1 MSDPLPQPA
10 IAPDTYT
17 ERYFLEACAG
27 HEPWAQSGG
36 RELDPRYAGTLEL
49 AHLVPGETLVDVGC
63 GRGELL
69 VAAVAAGAATA
80 IGVEYAAAAIELAQ
94 RTIDAHGAG
103 ERARVLHADARA
115 LPLADGEADLVT
127 MLDIVEH
134 LAPDELER
142 ALREALRVLAPGGR
156 LLVHT
161 LPNRL
166 INDVTY
172 RVQRLAWPPRWR
184 AWPREPRNA
193 YERDMHVNEQRVGS
207 LRRALRRAGF
217 DAVQVATGGWVHDA
231 FVPDPGA
238 RGLYPRLAKHRLTA
252 RFGAADI
259 WANGRRS
266 R

>member
-1 MSDPLPQPA
+1 VSDPLPQPA

-36 RELDPRYAGTLEL
+36 RDLDPRYAGTLEL
-49 AHLVPGETLVDVGC
+49 AHLAPGETLVDVGC

-69 VAAVAAGAATA
+69 VAAVAAGAASA

-94 RTIDAHGAG
+94 RTIDAHAAG

-115 LPLADGEADLVT
+115 LPLPDGEADLVT

-134 LAPDELER
+134 LAPDELDR
-142 ALREALRVLAPGGR
+142 ALREALRVLRPEGR

-166 INDVTY
+166 IYDVTY
-172 RVQRLAWPPRWR
+172 RLQRRAWPPRWR
-184 AWPREPRNA
+184 AWPRDPRND

-217 DAVQVATGGWVHDA
+217 NAVHVGTGGWIHDE
-231 FVPDPGA
+231 FVPDAAA
-238 RGLYPRLAKHRLTA
+238 RRLYHRLAAHHLTA
-252 RFGAADI
+252 RLGAADI
-259 WANGRRS
+259 WGHGRRAG
-266 R
+266 